1 MKACF
6 LFPGQG
12 AQYVGMGK
20 DLHDTDPEARAV
32 FAAASDSAGFDLPK
46 AVFEGD
52 EENLKRTSVAQV
64 ALAAVEHSLVLAL
77 RKRGVEPSAVAGF
90 SLGEWPAMVAA
101 GSLRMETMLSL
112 VAARGR
118 LMDEAGERSGG
129 SGMAAVMGLWPDEVG
144 NALAAAGIAEAWVA
158 NRNSPTQTVIAGTD
172 AGLALAESALKAA
185 GAKRVIRLKV
195 SGAFHSPVMSPAYEA
210 FRILLDGIS
219 FDDPTVPFF
228 SNVTGGTVR
237 YGHDMKRL
245 AASQIVSPVRW
256 IDEESAML
264 AAGVRSCIEVGPGTV
279 LAGLMKGAHP
289 EVECRACGTLTD
301 LDALVEALTADGRAA

>member
-20 DLHDTDPEARAV
+20 DLFDADPEVRSV
-32 FAAASDSAGFDLPK
+32 FEAASDLAGFNLPK

-52 EENLKRTSVAQV
+52 EDNLKRTSVAQV

-101 GSLRMETMLSL
+101 GSLSMETMLSL

-118 LMDEAGERSGG
+118 LMDEAGSASGG

-144 NALAAAGIAEAWVA
+144 NALAEAGIGEAWVA
-158 NRNSPTQTVIAGTD
+158 NRNSPTQTVIAGTE
-172 AGLALAESALKAA
+172 AGLSLAESALKAA

-195 SGAFHSPVMSPAYEA
+195 SGAFHSPVMSTAYEA
-210 FRILLDGIS
+210 FKILLDGVA
-219 FDDPTVPFF
+219 FDDPTVAFF
-228 SNVTGGTVR
+228 SNVTGGPVR
-237 YGHDMKRL
+237 YGFDMKRL

-256 IDEESAML
+256 IDEESAMV

-289 EVECRACGTLTD
+289 EVECRACGTLEN
-301 LDALVEALTADGRAA
+301 LDALVEALSADERAA